1 MCVSLIKLGNNE
13 TFEKI
18 TTLMLLEINKK
29 IKAYNE
35 DPNNHNFF
43 LIKNYIIFFM
53 IITINLKN
61 FPSYVK
67 IIYKGKNLFFESL
80 INSIKTIERSRK
92 RSELFSIINYL
103 FLEEYKSLYFHPE
116 KEEKDDELE
125 NLFINQ
131 QLMLSSLSIGIS
143 AYDANTYKKIINIL
157 LKFDLSYNNFFQSNQ
172 NIEYEDKPEYKLHIA
187 QSIIRVAFSK
197 EKVYYTTE
205 KNFEYKFIK
214 RVIEKDVEETLQ
226 KYENNFR
233 TLLRKEDLCDDVIKY
248 MFFIFGNSMIIES
261 FVKPVKKLLRNAGL
275 DENCENISEA
285 DQKKKISVE
294 DFNSFFNE
302 MINSLSETCPHV
314 LRILLKI
321 FDRSIRKFFSVKE
334 NDYNA
339 LYTALFFNFIINPRI
354 QSLYSIHSHKSL
366 YIRFLNKLVWQCIYK
381 TKFKEEDSDFLKSFN
396 ESIEKNNKK
405 VTNFI
410 EKRILSID
418 ENSEQVKNSL
428 NDLFTEKYLIY
439 PKFLF
444 YVDSNYLC
452 GTIQGGEDEVIDFH
466 EIQINK

>member
-1 MCVSLIKLGNNE
+1 MCVNLIKLGNNE

-29 IKAYNE
+29 IKIYNE

-67 IIYKGKNLFFESL
+67 IIYKGKKHFFESL
-80 INSIKTIERSRK
+80 INSIKTIERRRK
-92 RSELFSIINYL
+92 RSELYSILNYL

-116 KEEKDDELE
+116 TEEKDDELE
-125 NLFINQ
+125 SIFINQ
-131 QLMLSSLSIGIS
+131 QLMFSSLSIGIS
-143 AYDANTYKKIINIL
+143 AYDAGTYKKIIDIL
-157 LKFDLSYNNFFQSNQ
+157 LKFNLSYNNFFQSNQ
-172 NIEYEDKPEYKLHIA
+172 NIQYEDKPEYKLHIA

-197 EKVYYTTE
+197 EKVYYTNE
-205 KNFEYKFIK
+205 KNFEYQFIK

-248 MFFIFGNSMIIES
+248 MFFIFGNSMVIES

-275 DENCENISEA
+275 DENCENISKA
-285 DQKKKISVE
+285 DQQKKISVE

-302 MINSLSETCPHV
+302 MINSLSETIPHV

-321 FDRSIRKFFSVKE
+321 FDSSIRKFFSIKE

-354 QSLYSIHSHKSL
+354 QSFYSIHSHKSL
-366 YIRFLNKLVWQCIYK
+366 YIRFLNKLVWQCIYN
-381 TKFKEEDSDFLKSFN
+381 TKFKEEDNDFHKSFN
-396 ESIEKNNKK
+396 ESIGINNKK
-405 VTNFI
+405 VKNFI

-439 PKFLF
+439 PRFLF

-452 GTIQGGEDEVIDFH
+452 GTIKGGEDEVIDFH
-466 EIQINK
+466 EIKINK